1 MSKRLKRLLENKKL
15 EDQKLKKLL
24 EKEAIRQQQINEW
37 KSPF

>member
-15 EDQKLKKLL
+15 EDQRLKRLL

>member
-1 MSKRLKRLLENKKL
+1 MSKRIKRLLEIKKL
-15 EDQKLKKLL
+15 EDQRLKRLL